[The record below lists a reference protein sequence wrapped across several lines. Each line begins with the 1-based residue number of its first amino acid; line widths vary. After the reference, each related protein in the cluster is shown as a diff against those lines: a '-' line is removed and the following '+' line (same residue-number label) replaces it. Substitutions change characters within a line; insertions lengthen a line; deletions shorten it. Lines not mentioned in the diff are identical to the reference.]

1 MPINLPA
8 VINPMTATHWGL
20 CRPIIE
26 NGELKTL
33 HAHEADRFPSPNLHT
48 LCEWIKSNRRIRTP
62 LIRRDFLK
70 RGTESRQTR
79 GLDDFVEVS
88 WETALALAAR
98 EINRVYDQKGPS
110 AVYGKSSGWKSCGL
124 VHSSIHLV
132 RRLLALR
139 GGFVPVCGTYST
151 GAISTILPYVI
162 GLSDP
167 PAEPWK
173 DILENATCVVFW
185 GADPL
190 VTNDVDWA
198 CPLHEGQAA
207 LSALRSLGTKSIF
220 INPIRGETA
229 KYLNSRWISVFPGSD
244 CALMLAL
251 MHVLLTRDL
260 VDLNLCHRLAYGVDT
275 FIDYV
280 LGHNDGQPK
289 TPLWA
294 EGITHIAAADIETLA
309 LELSREKT
317 MLCFGW
323 GPQRARF
330 GEQFHFMAF
339 ALALFLGQIGLP
351 GCGISTHHH
360 YCDGGDLICAP
371 TLPNPISS
379 KVHSL
384 YPLVGTNT
392 NEMEAIPVSRLAD
405 MLAHPGKTIEY
416 EGRQIRYPDIDLI
429 VWAGGNPFSHQ
440 PDLNLLE
447 KGWQKPSAVI
457 VCDTHMTPTAQ
468 RADIVLPAC
477 SSFERNDITPLGTYA
492 NRGIAAMHQ
501 IMKPIGLSRSDYDIF
516 CELASLLDLES
527 AFSQNR
533 SEADWIYHF
542 YNLSSTNSNLQPPPF
557 EEFWQKGLLLF
568 DPLPQDPARCF
579 WRRFRDDP
587 KTFALPTPSGK
598 IEIVS
603 NRLRAL
609 HNEDAPEHPTYISND
624 LKDAQNHPFRLLSI
638 KSRHRLHSQLDSI
651 SSLAKVN
658 GVEICT
664 INTHDAS
671 ALGISQG
678 DIIFLHNS
686 RGKVKAI
693 ARVDDDVMQG
703 CVAIA
708 HGSWL
713 NKSSLGV
720 DLGCASNTLIPE
732 TPTSRL
738 GCANIASGTGVS
750 ITVARIAQ

>member
-1 MPINLPA
+1 
-8 VINPMTATHWGL
+8 
-20 CRPIIE
+20 
-26 NGELKTL
+26 
-33 HAHEADRFPSPNLHT
+33 
-48 LCEWIKSNRRIRTP
+48 
-62 LIRRDFLK
+62 
-70 RGTESRQTR
+70 
-79 GLDDFVEVS
+79 
-88 WETALALAAR
+88 
-98 EINRVYDQKGPS
+98 
-110 AVYGKSSGWKSCGL
+110 
-124 VHSSIHLV
+124 
-132 RRLLALR
+132 
-139 GGFVPVCGTYST
+139 
-151 GAISTILPYVI
+151 
-162 GLSDP
+162 
-167 PAEPWK
+167 
-173 DILENATCVVFW
+173 
-185 GADPL
+185 
-190 VTNDVDWA
+190 
-198 CPLHEGQAA
+198 
-207 LSALRSLGTKSIF
+207 
-220 INPIRGETA
+220 
-229 KYLNSRWISVFPGSD
+229 
-244 CALMLAL
+244 
-251 MHVLLTRDL
+251 
-260 VDLNLCHRLAYGVDT
+260 
-275 FIDYV
+275 
-280 LGHNDGQPK
+280 
-289 TPLWA
+289 
-294 EGITHIAAADIETLA
+294 
-309 LELSREKT
+309 
-317 MLCFGW
+317 
-323 GPQRARF
+323 
-330 GEQFHFMAF
+330 
-339 ALALFLGQIGLP
+339 
-351 GCGISTHHH
+351 
-360 YCDGGDLICAP
+360 
-371 TLPNPISS
+371 
-379 KVHSL
+379 
-384 YPLVGTNT
+384 
-392 NEMEAIPVSRLAD
+392 
-405 MLAHPGKTIEY
+405 
-416 EGRQIRYPDIDLI
+416 
-429 VWAGGNPFSHQ
+429 
-440 PDLNLLE
+440 
-447 KGWQKPSAVI
+447 
-457 VCDTHMTPTAQ
+457 MTPTAQ

-609 HNEDAPEHPTYISND
+609 HNEDAPEHPTYIPND

-708 HGSWL
+708 HGL
-713 NKSSLGV
+713 TNL
-720 DLGCASNTLIPE
+720 L
-732 TPTSRL
+732 
-738 GCANIASGTGVS
+738 
-750 ITVARIAQ
+750 